1 MKMLTFKLKPKTIF
15 GIILAVTGV
24 IVILLTFVSNHTDKS
39 ESVSASVS
47 ASTDTERRDYLSSY
61 GWETDKEFDTKE
73 ITVPERWNDVY
84 IDYNEVQ
91 KNQGFDLSDYKG
103 RKVTLY
109 TYKITN
115 YKGENEGI
123 VADMLVCDGILIGG
137 DVCNTSAE
145 NGFLVGFNG
154 Q

>member
-1 MKMLTFKLKPKTIF
+1 M
-15 GIILAVTGV
+15 
-24 IVILLTFVSNHTDKS
+24 
-39 ESVSASVS
+39 
-47 ASTDTERRDYLSSY
+47 
-61 GWETDKEFDTKE
+61 
-73 ITVPERWNDVY
+73 Y

-91 KNQGFDLSDYKG
+91 KNQGFDLTDYKG

-115 YKGENEGI
+115 YEGENEGI
-123 VADMLVCDGILIGG
+123 VADMLVCDGILIGS
-137 DVCNTSAE
+137 DICNTSAE

>member
-61 GWETDKEFDTKE
+61 GWETDKDFETKE
-73 ITVPERWNDVY
+73 ITVP
-84 IDYNEVQ
+84 
-91 KNQGFDLSDYKG
+91 
-103 RKVTLY
+103 
-109 TYKITN
+109 
-115 YKGENEGI
+115 
-123 VADMLVCDGILIGG
+123 
-137 DVCNTSAE
+137 
-145 NGFLVGFNG
+145 
-154 Q
+154 